1 MIKNFII
8 AFICLTSVG
17 VYAQNSTVSPYSYF
31 GIGDLRAAG
40 TVENQMMGGLS
51 VYMDSIHINLS
62 NPAAY
67 SKLALTTYTAGLS
80 RKQYSLV
87 GNTSKENTS
96 VSSLDYLSLGF
107 RLGKDFGLGFG
118 IMPFSAVGYN
128 FSSERNVA
136 GQGLVQEMF
145 SGKGGLNRVYVSLGY
160 QIFKDFSIGATSNFN
175 FGNQDI
181 SSLQTIEGLQ
191 LGSFDRVKSK
201 INGFDF
207 NFAANYAPTIKEKY
221 TLFTSLIVNT
231 QANLISRNTRT
242 IGSFSVASGR
252 DMEVI
257 EVDLEGQGLD
267 RTGVRIPTTTTLGVG
282 FGEDKRWFLGT
293 EYSFQELSNFENE
306 LSPASNVV
314 YQNANTFRLGGYYI
328 PDYTSFTSYFK
339 RVVYRAGA
347 KMSKSGIVVDDRE
360 INDFGITF
368 GLGLP
373 LGQGRDFSNVNI
385 GFELGRR
392 GTKYGD
398 LVEENYFKINLG
410 LSLSDLDWFQKRK
423 IN

>member
-8 AFICLTSVG
+8 AFICLISVG
-17 VYAQNSTVSPYSYF
+17 IYAQNSTVSPYSYF
-31 GIGDLRAAG
+31 GIGDLRATG

-51 VYMDSIHINLS
+51 VYTDSIHLNLN

-80 RKQYSLV
+80 RKEFSLV
-87 GNTSKENTS
+87 GNTSKENAS

-107 RLGKDFGLGFG
+107 SLGKGFGLGFG
-118 IMPFSAVGYN
+118 IMPYSAVGYN
-128 FSSERNVA
+128 FSSERTA
-136 GQGLVQEMF
+136 PGQGRVAEMF
-145 SGKGGLNRVYVSLGY
+145 TGKGGLNRVYASLGY
-160 QIFKDFSIGATSNFN
+160 QVFKDFSIGATTNFN
-175 FGNQDI
+175 FGNQNT
-181 SSLQTIEGLQ
+181 SSVQTIEGLQ
-191 LGSFDRVKSK
+191 LGSFDRVSSR

-207 NFAANYAPTIKEKY
+207 NFAANYNPTIKQKY
-221 TLFTSLIVNT
+221 TLFTSLIINT
-231 QANLISRNTRT
+231 QANLVSRNTRT
-242 IGSFSVASGR
+242 IGSFSVANGR
-252 DMEVI
+252 DIEVI
-257 EVDLEGQGLD
+257 EVDLEGRGLA
-267 RTGVRIPTTTTLGVG
+267 RTGVQVPTTTTLGVG
-282 FGEDKRWFLGT
+282 FGEDMKWFLGT
-293 EYSFQELSNFENE
+293 EYSFQAMGDFENE
-306 LSPASNVV
+306 LSPASNME
-314 YQNANTFRLGGYYI
+314 YQDANTIRFGGYYI
-328 PDYTSFTSYFK
+328 PDYTSFTSYLK

-347 KMSKSGIVVDDRE
+347 KVSKSGIVVDNRE

-373 LGQGRDFSNVNI
+373 LGQGRNFSNVNI

-410 LSLSDLDWFQKRK
+410 LSLSDMDWFQKRK